1 MTIVNTFHADY
12 HTESSGTVITELFPP
27 LNKSISDHTIN
38 EGVRTVLTSLSYVAA
53 ATEHDLVL
61 MRAVAETTTTAA
73 SAASDTTLD
82 VASAT
87 FVGQTVASGDYLCI
101 QHADG
106 TFGLY
111 LASGLASLVIT
122 INAATK
128 DINSGA
134 KVWYFGSP
142 TAEAAYHV
150 TLKGLASTT
159 NTFSDSLAGIV
170 ASGYDTGTYS
180 RSGKGDPLAF
190 YSSNSTNAGKLLYAN
205 GVYRRE

>member
-1 MTIVNTFHADY
+1 MTIVNTFHNDY
-12 HTESSGTVITELFPP
+12 HTEASGTVITELFPP

-61 MRAVAETTTTAA
+61 MRALAETTTTAA
-73 SAASDTTLD
+73 ASASATSLV

-87 FVGQTVASGDYLCI
+87 FVGQTVASGDYLCV

-106 TFGLY
+106 TFGLH
-111 LASGLASLVIT
+111 LASNLATLTIT
-122 INAATK
+122 INALAK
-128 DINSGA
+128 DVNSGA
-134 KVWYFGSP
+134 RVWYFGSP

-159 NTFSDSLAGIV
+159 NTFSDSLAGIF
-170 ASGYDTGTYS
+170 ATGYDTGTYS
-180 RSGKGDPLAF
+180 RSGKGDPAAL
-190 YSSNSTNAGKLLYAN
+190 YSANGTNAGKLLYAN
-205 GVYRRE
+205 GIYRRE